1 MKKTWPSGISSVM
14 DIGQGLKLMME
25 NKNMG
30 LGMLLH
36 KRMKVLPERPI
47 KNIKTLRKM
56 LDKAKA
62 MGKGGAV

>member
-1 MKKTWPSGISSVM
+1 MKKMWPNGISWVM
-14 DIGQGLKLMME
+14 DLVRESKLMME

-47 KNIKTLRKM
+47 KNIKSLRKM

>member
-1 MKKTWPSGISSVM
+1 MVEGF
-14 DIGQGLKLMME
+14 KLMME

-47 KNIKTLRKM
+47 KNVKSLRRM

-62 MGKGGAV
+62 MGKGGAA